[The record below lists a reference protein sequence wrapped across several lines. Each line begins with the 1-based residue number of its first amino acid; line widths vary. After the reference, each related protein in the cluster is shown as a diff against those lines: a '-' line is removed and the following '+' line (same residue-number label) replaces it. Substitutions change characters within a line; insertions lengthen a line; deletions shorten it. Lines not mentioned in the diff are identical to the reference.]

1 MTATVADLL
10 RVLDRQVHDLGT
22 ATERDTAS
30 GHVAG
35 WMRLATTTRYALSL
49 LPLGGRSAQVKAGLR
64 TVLDPLVH
72 GPRDPL
78 VNPLPAPGLI
88 RTSRTMG
95 AIADVL
101 AEHLRGGGRGDQIG
115 TEAIKLQAS
124 LLSAVHVV
132 ARWSRAVTASQRF
145 PGMTGTFP
153 AQLSDL
159 IVVTEP
165 FALVPPSRRTSLLED
180 FRLPNPAAPGLVGA
194 VTRWATEATLVLQE
208 RYRVSGWA
216 MQAIAGNLALLSQTA
231 GRAAV
236 RAGAAGDITGAQAES
251 MAGWFVEAARHW
263 RIAAAWPPHVRLA
276 GHTPTLRQLGRD
288 VRDACGADP
297 SLRDFRAP
305 MTTAARLSLLHAS
318 VMDELATRR
327 QLWIHTAR
335 TDYRGDHIEAW
346 SREPSGAAESW
357 PLVQA
362 TRYGHQALD
371 RAVSELARTVRSEA
385 PLSEGWPPERTIEG
399 AGLRQDATPHRLSQR
414 PHLEV
419 GR

>member
-1 MTATVADLL
+1 MAGEGLVPAGVMLTVLAPEVSQALVIQPELGVLRHSLFQLGCSDTSSGASDGAPIPSRSACTQQLLIHADL
-10 RVLDRQVHDLGT
+10 
-22 ATERDTAS
+22 
-30 GHVAG
+30 
-35 WMRLATTTRYALSL
+35 
-49 LPLGGRSAQVKAGLR
+49 
-64 TVLDPLVH
+64 
-72 GPRDPL
+72 
-78 VNPLPAPGLI
+78 
-88 RTSRTMG
+88 
-95 AIADVL
+95 
-101 AEHLRGGGRGDQIG
+101 
-115 TEAIKLQAS
+115 
-124 LLSAVHVV
+124 
-132 ARWSRAVTASQRF
+132 
-145 PGMTGTFP
+145 
-153 AQLSDL
+153 
-159 IVVTEP
+159 
-165 FALVPPSRRTSLLED
+165 
-180 FRLPNPAAPGLVGA
+180 
-194 VTRWATEATLVLQE
+194 
-208 RYRVSGWA
+208 
-216 MQAIAGNLALLSQTA
+216 
-231 GRAAV
+231 
-236 RAGAAGDITGAQAES
+236 AAGDITAAQAES
-251 MAGWFVEAARHW
+251 MGGWFVEAARHW
-263 RIAAAWPPHVRLA
+263 RTAAAWPPHVRLA